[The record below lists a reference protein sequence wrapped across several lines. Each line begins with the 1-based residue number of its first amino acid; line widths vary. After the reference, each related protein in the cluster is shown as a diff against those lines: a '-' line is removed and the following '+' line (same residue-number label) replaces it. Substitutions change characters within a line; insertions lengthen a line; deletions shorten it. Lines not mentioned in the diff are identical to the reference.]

1 MANHTNMKFILATC
15 TFTFVAVTVYSQK
28 PVTFLMNADRIAS
41 IKMKYQQKDAGTVS
55 LVNDLTKE
63 ADKLLDMKPMSV
75 MDKGI
80 SPPSGNK
87 HDYMSQAP
95 YFWYDS
101 TKPNGLP
108 YIRRDGQRN
117 PEIYKITDRTYMGN
131 LDNATRTLALAYY
144 ITGDEKYAAKAAAL
158 LHHWFLDEESKM
170 NPNLEYGQG
179 IPGINTG
186 RGIGIIE
193 TVSLT
198 GIVDAVGLL
207 KYAKSWSAS
216 DQKGMQDWYSKYL
229 DWLLTSKYGKDEAA
243 AKNNH
248 GTWYNVQVVDFA
260 LFTGNK
266 QKAKQLAEDAKRRI
280 DNQIGQ
286 DGKMQLELDRTNG
299 LGYSSM
305 NLKGWF
311 DMATLADE
319 LGVDLWKYTNKYNAG
334 IKTALDWLAPYA
346 IGDKPWIFEQI
357 TPYNKNQ
364 IYSTLLRAA
373 SEYKDAKYTEYAKR
387 IDPEVNEVMTDLL
400 YKLP

>member
-1 MANHTNMKFILATC
+1 MKFVPTICFFLFIA
-15 TFTFVAVTVYSQK
+15 FAAQSQ
-28 PVTFLMNADRIAS
+28 PRTFLMDANKIAQ
-41 IKMKYQQKDAGTVS
+41 IKKKYQQKDQTTLILVS
-55 LVNDLTKE
+55 DLTKE
-63 ADKLLDMKPMSV
+63 ADKLLDMKPVSV
-75 MDKGI
+75 MDKTI

-101 TKPNGLP
+101 SKPNGLP
-108 YIRRDGQRN
+108 YMRRDGQRN
-117 PEIYKITDRTYMGN
+117 PEIYKITDRTYLGN

-144 ITGDEKYAAKAAAL
+144 ITGDEKYAAKASTL
-158 LHHWFLDEESKM
+158 LQHWFLDEDSKM
-170 NPNLEYGQG
+170 NPHLEYGQG

-198 GIVDAVGLL
+198 GIVDAIGLL
-207 KYAKSWSAS
+207 PESKSWTLN
-216 DQKGMQDWYSKYL
+216 DQKGLQDWFAKYL
-229 DWLLTSKYGKDEAA
+229 DWLLNSKYGKDEAA

-260 LFTGNK
+260 LFTGDN
-266 QKAKQLAEDAKRRI
+266 QKAKELAEDAKKRI
-280 DNQIGQ
+280 DNQIAG

-319 LGVDLWKYTNKYNAG
+319 LGVDLWSYTNKQNAG
-334 IKTALDWLAPYA
+334 IRAALDWLAPYA
-346 IGDKPWIFEQI
+346 VGDKPWIFDQI
-357 TPYNKNQ
+357 TSYNKNQ

-373 SEYKDAKYTEYAKR
+373 TEYKDPKYSDYAKK
-387 IDPEVNEVMTDLL
+387 IDGDVNEVMTDLL
-400 YKLP
+400 YK

>member
-1 MANHTNMKFILATC
+1 MKLIFASCLFLFIAISID
-15 TFTFVAVTVYSQK
+15 AQK
-28 PVTFLMNADRIAS
+28 PKTFLMDADRIAS
-41 IKMKYQQKDAGTVS
+41 IKKKYQQKDPATVA
-55 LVNDLTKE
+55 LVNDLTKD
-63 ADKLLDMKPMSV
+63 ADKLLDMKLVSV
-75 MDKGI
+75 MDKLI

-101 TKPNGLP
+101 SKPNGLP

-117 PEIYKITDRTYMGN
+117 PEIYKITDRTNMGN
-131 LDNATRTLALAYY
+131 LDNASRTLALAYY
-144 ITGDEKYAAKAAAL
+144 ITSDEKYAAKASSL
-158 LHHWFLDEESKM
+158 LRHWFIDEESKM
-170 NPNLEYGQG
+170 NPHLEYGQG

-198 GIVDAVGLL
+198 GIVDAIGLL
-207 KYAKSWSAS
+207 AGSKSWTAN
-216 DQKGMQDWYSKYL
+216 DEKGLQDWYAKYL
-229 DWLLTSKYGKDEAA
+229 DWLLNSKYGKDEAA

-260 LFTGNK
+260 LFTGD
-266 QKAKQLAEDAKRRI
+266 QLKAKQLAEDAKKRI
-280 DNQIGQ
+280 DSQIGN

-305 NLKGWF
+305 NLRGWF

-319 LGVDLWKYTNKYNAG
+319 LGVNLWSYTNKQNAG

-346 IGDKPWIFEQI
+346 VGDKPWIFDQI

-364 IYSTLLRAA
+364 IYSTLLRAVN
-373 SEYKDAKYTEYAKR
+373 EYRDPKYSEYAKK
-387 IDPEVNEVMTDLL
+387 IDPEVNEVITDLL
-400 YKLP
+400 YKIP

>member
-1 MANHTNMKFILATC
+1 MKLFFSLVTILLLSSW
-15 TFTFVAVTVYSQK
+15 VMSQTQT
-28 PVTFLMNADRIAS
+28 PQVFLMNGERL
-41 IKMKYQQKDAGTVS
+41 VS
-55 LVNDLTKE
+55 LKKQYQKKDPAIIQLINDLKKE
-63 ADKLLDMKPMSV
+63 ADKLLDMKPVSV
-75 MDKGI
+75 MDKTI

-101 TKPNGLP
+101 SKPNGLP

-117 PEIYKITDRTYMGN
+117 REIYKITDRTYLGN
-131 LDNATRTLALAYY
+131 LDNASRTLALAWYF
-144 ITGDEKYAAKAAAL
+144 TGDEKYAEKASTL
-158 LHHWFLDEESKM
+158 LRTWFLNEETKM
-170 NPNLEYGQG
+170 NPHLEYGQG

-198 GIVDAVGLL
+198 GIVDAAGLL
-207 KYAKSWSAS
+207 KGSSSWKPDDHKALQNWYA
-216 DQKGMQDWYSKYL
+216 KYL

-260 LFTGNK
+260 LFTGDK
-266 QKAKQLAEDAKRRI
+266 QKAKQLAEESKKRI
-280 DNQIGQ
+280 DSQIGS

-305 NLKGWF
+305 NLRGWF

-319 LGVDLWKYTNKYNAG
+319 LGINLWTYQNQQNAG
-334 IKTALDWLAPYA
+334 IKTALDWLVPYA
-346 IGDKPWIFEQI
+346 VGEKPWIFDQI

-373 SEYKDAKYTEYAKR
+373 NEYKDAKYADYAKK
-387 IDPEVNEVMTDLL
+387 IDAEVNEVMTDLL
-400 YKLP
+400 YK

>member
-1 MANHTNMKFILATC
+1 MIANLPDMKFAIAISSFL
-15 TFTFVAVTVYSQK
+15 FIVISVQSQK
-28 PVTFLMNADRIAS
+28 ARTFLMDPDRIAS
-41 IKMKYQQKDAGTVS
+41 IKKKYEQKDPTTVS
-55 LVNDLTKE
+55 LVNELTKE
-63 ADKLLDMKPMSV
+63 ADKQLDMKPVSV
-75 MDKGI
+75 MDKEI

-101 TKPNGLP
+101 SKPNGLP

-131 LDNATRTLALAYY
+131 LDNAARTLALAFY
-144 ITGDEKYAAKAAAL
+144 ITGDEKYAAKTAIL
-158 LHHWFLDEESKM
+158 LRHWFLDGESKM

-198 GIVDAVGLL
+198 GIVDAIGLL
-207 KYAKSWSAS
+207 ANSKSWSGN
-216 DQKGMQDWYSKYL
+216 DQKGLQDWYAKYL
-229 DWLLTSKYGKDEAA
+229 DWLLNSKYGKDEAA

-260 LFTGNK
+260 LFTGDK
-266 QKAKQLAEDAKRRI
+266 QKARQLAEDAKKRI
-280 DNQIGQ
+280 DSQIGG

-319 LGVDLWKYTNKYNAG
+319 LGVDLWKYTNKENAG

-346 IGDKPWIFEQI
+346 LGDKPWIFEQI

-373 SEYKDAKYTEYAKR
+373 NEYKDPKYAEYANR
-387 IDPEVNEVMTDLL
+387 IDADVNEVMTDLL
-400 YKLP
+400 YKK